1 MAHNVKVIL
10 NGAVC
15 IAEVQYFARLVARA
29 AENADDN
36 DGEDF
41 DALGHLQF
49 DDITLV
55 TLYSHPHPHLLEQSY
70 GVLASCTK
78 LGEASLQ
85 VVKISAI
92 QAVVAMVPHC
102 PVINGVA
109 EDRYFLVEKTGME
122 IAHFGSEENDDE

>member
-1 MAHNVKVIL
+1 
-10 NGAVC
+10 
-15 IAEVQYFARLVARA
+15 
-29 AENADDN
+29 
-36 DGEDF
+36 
-41 DALGHLQF
+41 LQF

-70 GVLASCTK
+70 GILASCTK
-78 LGEASLQ
+78 LGEVSLQ

-92 QAVVAMVPHC
+92 QAVVTMVPHH

-109 EDRYFLVEKTGME
+109 EDRYFLVEKMGME